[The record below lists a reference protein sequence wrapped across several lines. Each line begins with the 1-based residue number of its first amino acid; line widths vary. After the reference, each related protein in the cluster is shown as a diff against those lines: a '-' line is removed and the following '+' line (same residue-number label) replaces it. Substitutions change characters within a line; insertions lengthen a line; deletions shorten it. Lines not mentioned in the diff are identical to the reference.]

1 MTDFDNLA
9 RRYIAAFN
17 ESDEAARKDLIAAV
31 FTPDATYTDP
41 MADVSGHDGIGAFL
55 GAAREQLSGFE
66 FRVLGPVDA
75 HHGQARFRWEAGP
88 TEVLDGPG
96 DAPVIGF
103 DVVVTGDDGRITR
116 VHGFLDAVPAA

>member
-1 MTDFDNLA
+1 MTDFDDVA

-17 ESDEAARKDLIAAV
+17 EGDDAARKDRIADL
-31 FTPDATYTDP
+31 FTADATYTDP

-55 GAAREQLSGFE
+55 TAAREQLAGFE
-66 FRVLGPVDA
+66 FRLLGPVDA

-88 TEVLDGPG
+88 SELLDGPG

-116 VHGFLDAVPAA
+116 VHGFLDAVPTG